1 MAIDDSPDTKIRQA
15 AVIMSDIRILS
26 GQVRNLLREA
36 GVPYIASLMECA
48 ELLQVD
54 AINLAKAVAFDLEDD
69 DAVTDDVPT
78 NPAMRVA

>member
-15 AVIMSDIRILS
+15 ETLITQARECHRQARD
-26 GQVRNLLREA
+26 LLREA
-36 GVPYIASLMECA
+36 GVPYIANLTQCADLLM
-48 ELLQVD
+48 VD
-54 AINLAKAVAFDLEDD
+54 AVKLAKAVAFDLEDD